1 MQAPDD
7 LKYTESHEWI
17 RSEGEIAT
25 VGITDFAQDSLGDIV
40 FLELPEPGTVFQQG
54 ETVGVVESV
63 KTVSDIL
70 APVSGE
76 IREVNSSLGTRPE
89 SVNKDPY
96 GEGWLFKISLANTDE
111 ITSLLSSSD
120 YKAKVEK

>member
-1 MQAPDD
+1 MQAPED

-25 VGITDFAQDSLGDIV
+25 VGITDFAQDSMGDIV
-40 FLELPEPGTVFQQG
+40 FLELPAPGTVFQQG

-76 IREVNSSLGTRPE
+76 IREVNSSLGTHPE

-111 ITSLLSSSD
+111 VTSLLSSSD

>member
-1 MQAPDD
+1 MQTPDD
-7 LKYTESHEWI
+7 LKYTETHEWI

-40 FLELPEPGTVFQQG
+40 FLELPEPGTIFQQG

-76 IREVNSSLGTRPE
+76 IKEVNSGLESSPE

-96 GEGWLFKISLANTDE
+96 GKGWLFKISLANTGE

-120 YKAKVEK
+120 YTAKVEK

>member
-1 MQAPDD
+1 MQAPDN

-17 RSEGEIAT
+17 RSEGGIAT

-76 IREVNSSLGTRPE
+76 IREVNSSLGTHPE

-111 ITSLLSSSD
+111 VTSLLSSSD
-120 YKAKVEK
+120 YKTKVEK

>member
-1 MQAPDD
+1 MQGPDD

>member
-1 MQAPDD
+1 MQVPDD

-17 RSEGEIAT
+17 RSEGEIGT

-40 FLELPEPGTVFQQG
+40 FLELPEPGTSFRKG

-70 APVSGE
+70 SPVSGE
-76 IREVNSSLGTRPE
+76 ITEVNSGLEASPE
-89 SVNKDPY
+89 TVNKDPT
-96 GEGWLFKISLANTDE
+96 GIRWLFKTKFPHSTDVPPLAMP
-111 ITSLLSSSD
+111 S
-120 YKAKVEK
+120 

>member
-40 FLELPEPGTVFQQG
+40 FLELPEPGTVFQRG

-76 IREVNSSLGTRPE
+76 IREVNSSLGTHPE

-96 GEGWLFKISLANTDE
+96 GEGWLFKISPANADE
-111 ITSLLSSSD
+111 MTSLLSSSD

>member
-1 MQAPDD
+1 MQAPGD
-7 LKYTESHEWI
+7 LKYTETHEWI

-40 FLELPEPGTVFQQG
+40 FLELPEPGTLFQQG

-76 IREVNSSLGTRPE
+76 ISEVNSGLETNPE

-96 GEGWLFKISLANTDE
+96 GKGWLFKIRLANADE

-120 YKAKVEK
+120 YTAKVEK

>member
-1 MQAPDD
+1 MQTPDD
-7 LKYTESHEWI
+7 LKYTETHEWI

-40 FLELPEPGTVFQQG
+40 FLELPEPGTIFQQG

-63 KTVSDIL
+63 KTVSDIM

-76 IREVNSSLGTRPE
+76 IKEVNSGLESNPE

-96 GEGWLFKISLANTDE
+96 GKGWLFKISLANTDE

-120 YKAKVEK
+120 YTAKVEK

>member
-1 MQAPDD
+1 MQTPDD
-7 LKYTESHEWI
+7 LRYTESHEWI

-40 FLELPEPGTVFQQG
+40 FIELPEPGKAFRQG

-76 IREVNSSLGTRPE
+76 IREVNPSLGTNPE

-96 GEGWLFKISLANTDE
+96 GKGWLFKISLANSDE

-120 YKAKVEK
+120 YAAKVEK

>member
-1 MQAPDD
+1 MQVPDD

-17 RSEGEIAT
+17 RSEGEIGT

-40 FLELPEPGTVFQQG
+40 FLELPEPGNSFQQG

-70 APVSGE
+70 SPVSGE
-76 IREVNSSLGTRPE
+76 IIDVNSGLEASPE
-89 SVNKDPY
+89 TVNKDPY
-96 GEGWLFKISLANTDE
+96 GTGWLFKIKIAKSDE
-111 ITSLLSSSD
+111 VSSLLSASD
-120 YKAKVEK
+120 YTAKVEK

>member
-1 MQAPDD
+1 MQTPDD
-7 LKYTESHEWI
+7 LKYTETHEWI
-17 RSEGEIAT
+17 RSDGEIAT

-40 FLELPEPGTVFQQG
+40 FLELPEPGTIFQQG

-63 KTVSDIL
+63 KTVSDIM

-76 IREVNSSLGTRPE
+76 IKEVNSGLESNPE

-96 GEGWLFKISLANTDE
+96 GKGWLFKISLANTDE

-120 YKAKVEK
+120 YTAKVEK

>member
-1 MQAPDD
+1 MQVPDD

-17 RSEGEIAT
+17 RPEGEIGT

-40 FLELPEPGTVFQQG
+40 FLELPKAAALFQQG

-76 IREVNSSLGTRPE
+76 IVEVNSRLEANPD

-96 GEGWLFKISLANTDE
+96 GVGWLFKIRLANSEE

-120 YKAKVEK
+120 YLAKVEK

>member
-7 LKYTESHEWI
+7 LRYTESHEWI

-40 FLELPEPGTVFQQG
+40 FLELPEPGTIFQQG

-63 KTVSDIL
+63 KTVSDIM

-76 IREVNSSLGTRPE
+76 IKEVNSGLEASPE

-96 GEGWLFKISLANTDE
+96 GKGWLFKISLANTDE

-120 YKAKVEK
+120 YTAKVEK

>member
-76 IREVNSSLGTRPE
+76 IREVNSSLGTHPE

-96 GEGWLFKISLANTDE
+96 GEGWLFKISPANADE
-111 ITSLLSSSD
+111 MTSLLSSSD
-120 YKAKVEK
+120 YKAKVGK

>member
-17 RSEGEIAT
+17 RSEGDIAT

-40 FLELPEPGTVFQQG
+40 FLELPQPGTVFQQG

-76 IREVNSSLGTRPE
+76 IKEVNSGLEASPE

-96 GEGWLFKISLANTDE
+96 GKGWLFKISLANTDE

>member
-1 MQAPDD
+1 MLAPDD

-17 RSEGEIAT
+17 RLDGEVGT

-40 FLELPEPGTVFQQG
+40 FLELPEAGTTFHQG
-54 ETVGVVESV
+54 ETIGVVESV

-76 IREVNSSLGTRPE
+76 IAESNSGLGANPETVNR
-89 SVNKDPY
+89 DPY
-96 GEGWLFKISLANTDE
+96 GAGWLFKIRLANSQE
-111 ITSLLSSSD
+111 IASLLSSSD
-120 YKAKVEK
+120 YVAKVEK

>member
-7 LKYTESHEWI
+7 LRYTESHEWI

-40 FLELPEPGTVFQQG
+40 FLELPEPRTVFQQG

-76 IREVNSSLGTRPE
+76 IREVNSSLGTHPE

-96 GEGWLFKISLANTDE
+96 GEGWLFKISPANADE
-111 ITSLLSSSD
+111 MTSLLSSSD
-120 YKAKVEK
+120 YKAKVGK

>member
-1 MQAPDD
+1 MLTPED

-17 RSEGEIAT
+17 RSEGEIVT

-40 FLELPEPGTVFQQG
+40 FLELPEPGTAFQQG

-76 IREVNSSLGTRPE
+76 IREVNSSLGSHPE

-120 YKAKVEK
+120 YKAKVGK

>member
-1 MQAPDD
+1 MQAPED

-76 IREVNSSLGTRPE
+76 IREVNSSLGTHPE

>member
-1 MQAPDD
+1 MQTPDD
-7 LKYTESHEWI
+7 LKYTETHEWI

-40 FLELPEPGTVFQQG
+40 FLELPEPGTIFQQG

-76 IREVNSSLGTRPE
+76 IKEVNSGLESSPE

-96 GEGWLFKISLANTDE
+96 G
-111 ITSLLSSSD
+111 
-120 YKAKVEK
+120 

>member
-1 MQAPDD
+1 MQVPDD

-17 RSEGEIAT
+17 RAEGEIGT

-40 FLELPEPGTVFQQG
+40 FLELPKVGSSFQQG

-76 IREVNSSLGTRPE
+76 ITEVNSALEANPD

-96 GEGWLFKISLANTDE
+96 GAGWLFKIKLASSDE
-111 ITSLLSSSD
+111 MTSLLNSSD
-120 YKAKVEK
+120 YMTKVEK

>member
-1 MQAPDD
+1 MQAPDN

-17 RSEGEIAT
+17 RSEGGIAT

-40 FLELPEPGTVFQQG
+40 FLELPEPGTAFQQG

-76 IREVNSSLGTRPE
+76 IREVNSSLGTHPE

>member
-1 MQAPDD
+1 MQTPDD
-7 LKYTESHEWI
+7 LKYTETHEWI

-40 FLELPEPGTVFQQG
+40 YLELPEAGTLFHQG

-76 IREVNSSLGTRPE
+76 ISEVNSGLETNPE

-96 GEGWLFKISLANTDE
+96 GKGWLFKISLANSDE
-111 ITSLLSSSD
+111 VTSLLSSSD
-120 YKAKVEK
+120 YAAKVEK

>member
-1 MQAPDD
+1 MQTPDD
-7 LKYTESHEWI
+7 LKYTETHEWI

-40 FLELPEPGTVFQQG
+40 FLELPEPGTIFQQG

-63 KTVSDIL
+63 KTVSDIM

-76 IREVNSSLGTRPE
+76 IKEVNSGLEASPE

-96 GEGWLFKISLANTDE
+96 GKGWLFKISLANTDE

-120 YKAKVEK
+120 YTAKVEK

>member
-1 MQAPDD
+1 MQAPED

-17 RSEGEIAT
+17 RSEGEIVT

-76 IREVNSSLGTRPE
+76 IREVNSSLGTHPE

-111 ITSLLSSSD
+111 VTSLLSSSD

>member
-76 IREVNSSLGTRPE
+76 IREVNSSLGTHPE

>member
-1 MQAPDD
+1 MQTPDD
-7 LKYTESHEWI
+7 LKYTETHEWI

-40 FLELPEPGTVFQQG
+40 FLELPEPGTIFQQG

-63 KTVSDIL
+63 KTVSDIM

-76 IREVNSSLGTRPE
+76 IKEVNSGLEASPE

-96 GEGWLFKISLANTDE
+96 GKGWLFKISLANTDE

-120 YKAKVEK
+120 YAAKVEK

>member
-1 MQAPDD
+1 MQAPED

-17 RSEGEIAT
+17 RSEGGIAT

-76 IREVNSSLGTRPE
+76 IREVNSSLGTHPE

-111 ITSLLSSSD
+111 VTSLLSSSD

>member
-1 MQAPDD
+1 MQTPDD
-7 LKYTESHEWI
+7 LKYTETHEWI
-17 RSEGEIAT
+17 RSDGEIAT

-76 IREVNSSLGTRPE
+76 IREVNSGLETNPE

-96 GEGWLFKISLANTDE
+96 GKGWLFKISLAKADE
-111 ITSLLSSSD
+111 IASLLSSSD
-120 YKAKVEK
+120 YTAKVEK

>member
-17 RSEGEIAT
+17 RSEGDIAT

-40 FLELPEPGTVFQQG
+40 FLELPQPGTVFQQG

-76 IREVNSSLGTRPE
+76 IRDVNFALGSHPE

-111 ITSLLSSSD
+111 ITSLLSSLD
-120 YKAKVEK
+120 YKAKIEK

>member
-7 LKYTESHEWI
+7 LKYTETHEWI

-40 FLELPEPGTVFQQG
+40 FLELPEAGTLFQQG

-76 IREVNSSLGTRPE
+76 IREVNSGLETNPE
-89 SVNKDPY
+89 TVNRDPY
-96 GEGWLFKISLANTDE
+96 GKGWLFKIKLANTDE

-120 YKAKVEK
+120 YTAKVEK

>member
-1 MQAPDD
+1 MLIPED
-7 LKYTESHEWI
+7 LQYTQNHGGI
-17 RSEGEIAT
+17 RPGGGIRV

-40 FLELPEPGTVFQQG
+40 FLELPEPGTAFQQG

-76 IREVNSSLGTRPE
+76 IREVNSSLGTHPE

-120 YKAKVEK
+120 YKAKVE

>member
-76 IREVNSSLGTRPE
+76 IREVNSGLETNPE

-96 GEGWLFKISLANTDE
+96 GKGWLFKISLANADE
-111 ITSLLSSSD
+111 FASLLSSSD
-120 YKAKVEK
+120 YTAKVEK

>member
-1 MQAPDD
+1 MQVPDD
-7 LKYTESHEWI
+7 LKFTESHEWI
-17 RSEGEIAT
+17 RFKGEIGA

-40 FLELPEPGTVFQQG
+40 FLELPEPGISLQQG

-70 APVSGE
+70 CPVSGE
-76 IREVNSSLGTRPE
+76 IIEVNSGLEANPE

-96 GEGWLFKISLANTDE
+96 GAGWLFKIRLANSGE
-111 ITSLLSSSD
+111 ISSLLSAAD

>member
-25 VGITDFAQDSLGDIV
+25 VGITDFAQDSMGDIV

-63 KTVSDIL
+63 KTGSDIL

-76 IREVNSSLGTRPE
+76 IREVNSSLGTHPE

>member
-1 MQAPDD
+1 MQTPDD
-7 LKYTESHEWI
+7 LKYTETHEWI

-40 FLELPEPGTVFQQG
+40 FLELPEPGTIFQQG

-63 KTVSDIL
+63 KTVSDIM

-76 IREVNSSLGTRPE
+76 IKEVNSGLEASPA
-89 SVNKDPY
+89 SVNQAPY
-96 GEGWLFKISLANTDE
+96 GKGWLFKISLANTDE

-120 YKAKVEK
+120 YTAKVEK

>member
-1 MQAPDD
+1 MQTPDD
-7 LKYTESHEWI
+7 LKYTETHEWI

-40 FLELPEPGTVFQQG
+40 FLELPKPGTIFQQG

-76 IREVNSSLGTRPE
+76 IKEVNSGLESSPE

-96 GEGWLFKISLANTDE
+96 GKGWLFKISLANIDE

-120 YKAKVEK
+120 YTAKVEK

>member
-1 MQAPDD
+1 MQTPDD
-7 LKYTESHEWI
+7 LKYTETHEWI

-40 FLELPEPGTVFQQG
+40 FLELPEPGTIFQQG

-76 IREVNSSLGTRPE
+76 IKEVNSDLESNPE

-96 GEGWLFKISLANTDE
+96 GKGWLFKISLANTDE

-120 YKAKVEK
+120 YTAKVEK

>member
-1 MQAPDD
+1 MQTPDD
-7 LKYTESHEWI
+7 LKYTETHEWI

-40 FLELPEPGTVFQQG
+40 FLELPEPGTIFQQG

-76 IREVNSSLGTRPE
+76 IKEVNSGLESSPE

-96 GEGWLFKISLANTDE
+96 GKGWLFKISLANSDE
-111 ITSLLSSSD
+111 VTSLLSSSD
-120 YKAKVEK
+120 YTAKVEK

>member
-1 MQAPDD
+1 MQAPED

-70 APVSGE
+70 APVGGE
-76 IREVNSSLGTRPE
+76 IREVNSSLGTHPE